1 MHGISGRENTEIAWS
16 PGGLIA
22 GRAARG
28 TLRHARGERW
38 WEVRRPRSTCEAAE
52 EHRATGG
59 GGGGGKGA
67 GRGERGQQNAC
78 RTQSRTRRVKCAW
91 SRAPSGVGG

>member
-1 MHGISGRENTEIAWS
+1 MHGISTRENREIPRS

-28 TLRHARGERW
+28 TLRRYARDARS

-52 EHRATGG
+52 QRRRAGD

-67 GRGERGQQNAC
+67 GRGERGQQNAY
-78 RTQSRTRRVKCAW
+78 RTLGRTRRVKCAG
-91 SRAPSGVGG
+91 SRAPSGDG